1 MTLTTGTFSGLPD
14 LYYVN
19 VGANRLTHIPEG
31 TIQLS
36 GSQTT
41 TVDLHINNIS
51 RIEVGAIT
59 GDVMICFVFVF
70 PYVMSR

>member
-14 LYYVN
+14 LYDVRVFSN
-19 VGANRLTHIPEG
+19 HLTHIPVG
-31 TIQLS
+31 TIELF
-36 GSQTT
+36 GSRTT
-41 TVDLHINNIS
+41 YVYLQYNNIS